1 MLKRAHRTRVAQTQT
16 AQFPAPTSGWVQ
28 SGNITSAPP
37 DQAEVLDNY
46 IPTAQGARLRGGS
59 IEYADLGASVKRIM
73 VYKSNTEQM
82 FASTETKLFDA
93 DRVSSGSNTFAEL
106 EGLGSGDWSDG
117 QMSNTAGEFLLC
129 VNGTDLGWFF
139 DGTDI
144 NPLASTSVYNL
155 GFDAETAAFAVG
167 ETVTGG
173 TSGATAE
180 IYAITKTAADEGVLK
195 LGTITG
201 TFQDNETIT
210 DGATGSATSNIPSGT
225 STATT
230 VSITNVASSALSQ
243 VWNFKERFFFVEKG
257 TQSAWYLP
265 VKSIGGAATEIP
277 LGAVFRRG
285 GELLFGATWSLDSG
299 SGMDDVCVFISS
311 NGEIA
316 VYAGTDPAS
325 ASTWSLQG
333 VYDIGRPLNKHAY
346 FKAGGDLAIL
356 TEDGIV
362 PVSEALRKDR
372 GALQAQAI
380 TYPIEDAWK
389 SAIADAT
396 VSYPITAT
404 LWQDQTTL
412 IIGTPDEV
420 GGKNVSFAA
429 NSRTGAWGR
438 ILGWDVR
445 CGAVVSDRFY
455 FGTDAGKVV
464 RGDAGGDDDGVGY
477 TAVYVPKFQTFG
489 GGGYVTANF
498 ASLTYRAPARATI
511 KVVAHKDYNVRDIS
525 APNASIYQSGSAWG
539 TGVWGTFIWGG
550 ISETETFSDWR
561 GCAATGYSLAPG
573 FYITSNQT
581 EQFTFEIL
589 GARLRYEVG
598 YPI

>member
-1 MLKRAHRTRVAQTQT
+1 MLKRAHRTRVAQTHT
-16 AQFPAPTSGWVQ
+16 AQFPAPTAGWVQ
-28 SGNITSAPP
+28 SGNITSASP
-37 DQAEVLDNY
+37 DQAEVLDNF
-46 IPTAQGARLRGGS
+46 IPTAQGARLRGGAT
-59 IEYADLGASVKRIM
+59 EFADLGASVKRIM
-73 VYKSNTEQM
+73 VYRSNTEET
-82 FASTETKLFDA
+82 FASTETKVFDA
-93 DRVSSGSNTFAEL
+93 DRVSTGSNAFAEL

-117 QMSNTAGEFLLC
+117 QMTNTAGEFLLC
-129 VNGTDLGWFF
+129 VNGLDLGWFY

-144 NPLASTSVYNL
+144 NPLASTTVYNL
-155 GFDAETAAFAVG
+155 AFDAETAAFEVG

-173 TSGATAE
+173 TSGASAE
-180 IYAITKTAADEGVLK
+180 IYAITKTSTTAGVLK
-195 LGTITG
+195 VGTITG

-230 VSITNVASSALSQ
+230 VTISNVASSALSQ

-299 SGMDDVCVFISS
+299 SGLDDVCVFISS

-316 VYAGTDPAS
+316 VYAGTDPSS

-356 TEDGIV
+356 TDDGII

-389 SAIADAT
+389 AAIADST

-420 GGKNVSFAA
+420 GGKSVSFAA

-445 CGAVVSDRFY
+445 CGAVAGDNFY
-455 FGTDAGKVV
+455 FGTDAGKILQ
-464 RGDAGGDDDGVGY
+464 GDTGGNDDGVQY
-477 TAVYVPKFQTFG
+477 SASYIPKFQTFG
-489 GGGYVTANF
+489 GEAYITANL
-498 ASLTYRAPARATI
+498 ASLTYRASARANV
-511 KVVAHKDYNVRDIS
+511 KVAAHKDYNVRDIS
-525 APNASIYQSGSAWG
+525 APTTTIYETGSAWG

-550 ISETETFSDWR
+550 TSATETFSDWR
-561 GCAATGYSLAPG
+561 GCAATGYSISPG
-573 FYITSNQT
+573 FYLTSNQT